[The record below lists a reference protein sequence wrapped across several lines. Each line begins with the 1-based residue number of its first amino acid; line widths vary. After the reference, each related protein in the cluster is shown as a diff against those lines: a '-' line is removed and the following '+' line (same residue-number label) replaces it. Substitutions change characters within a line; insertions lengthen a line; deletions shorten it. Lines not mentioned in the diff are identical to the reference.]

1 MTNKEEDKKV
11 YYTLC
16 RQDDNGNVFVI
27 QKNLSRE
34 KAMQMMKELEDR
46 GHKQMYWIKGE
57 QDSESGR
64 GASEK

>member
-1 MTNKEEDKKV
+1 MTSKEENKKV
-11 YYTLC
+11 YYTLN
-16 RQDDNGNVFVI
+16 RQDDNGNIFVI

-34 KAMQMMKELEDR
+34 KAMQMMKELEAR

-64 GASEK
+64 AASEK